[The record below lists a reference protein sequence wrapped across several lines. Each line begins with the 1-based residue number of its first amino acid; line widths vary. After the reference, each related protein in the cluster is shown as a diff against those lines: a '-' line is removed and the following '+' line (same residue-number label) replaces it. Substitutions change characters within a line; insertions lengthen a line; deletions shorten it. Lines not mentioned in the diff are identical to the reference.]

1 MKNVNSAVLVV
12 SFIAL
17 TGCISNAADTA
28 TPMPTNLTG
37 IYKASFTGG
46 SITWNIES
54 DGTGV
59 ACEERVS
66 MNTDAKLRDL
76 VVNGDIVYDV
86 FEFKVSDVSSA
97 GFKAEGVSDL
107 TFKKITK
114 MPVACR

>member
-12 SFIAL
+12 SFITL

-66 MNTDAKLRDL
+66 MNTDAKLRNL
-76 VVNGDIVYDV
+76 VVNADVVYDV

-107 TFKKITK
+107 TFKKINK
-114 MPVACR
+114 MPVACK